1 MSYTET
7 FLNYLHSLPDALIY
21 LLLGLS
27 AYVENICPPI
37 PGDTITAFGA
47 FLVGIGRLDFFGV
60 YICTTLG
67 SLLGFMTL
75 FWLGLYLGRRFFI
88 KKDYR
93 FFKAKDII
101 KAEEWYRKHGYLLVA
116 FNRFLPGIRSVI
128 SLAGGL
134 SRLRVAVVALL
145 ALLSCAVWNLIWILL
160 GYVLGSNW
168 GLFEARASA
177 ILTKYNLIVLVF
189 VALVVLFFVLRKR
202 FGKNADR

>member
-27 AYVENICPPI
+27 AYVENIFPPI

-75 FWLGLYLGRRFFI
+75 FWLGLYLGRRFFVE
-88 KKDYR
+88 KDYR

-101 KAEEWYRKHGYLLVA
+101 KAEAWYRKHGYLLVA

-128 SLAGGL
+128 SLAGGI
-134 SRLRVAVVALL
+134 SRLRIMGVALL
-145 ALLSCAVWNLIWILL
+145 ALLSCAVWNLIWILMGYML
-160 GYVLGSNW
+160 GTNW
-168 GLFEARASA
+168 DVFEARITA
-177 ILTKYNLIVLVF
+177 ILTRYNIIVLVVF
-189 VALVVLFFVLRKR
+189 ALVIIFFVVRK
-202 FGKNADR
+202 KDRKES